1 MFSSWT
7 CDLGKVIDYEFKL
20 RNHCKFWIAYWT
32 IDTYHVLVQFVLRF
46 FFGQFSVTSCLAII
60 LRFAS
65 RDYAIRKRV
74 TLFIL
79 PRNII
84 RQEKS
89 IVQQFTAAVN
99 SDVCIAD
106 NIRVF
111 WRGNPADM
119 PPKPSNMQ
127 QVWLVY
133 SSLIRQGL
141 ILVFYGSQIGQQCDR
156 IDPD

>member
-1 MFSSWT
+1 MFLFNLS
-7 CDLGKVIDYEFKL
+7 
-20 RNHCKFWIAYWT
+20 
-32 IDTYHVLVQFVLRF
+32 FVF
-46 FFGQFSVTSCLAII
+46 FFGQFSVTSCLASII

-99 SDVCIAD
+99 FDVCIAG

-111 WRGNPADM
+111 WRGNPADL
-119 PPKPSNMQ
+119 PPKPPNMQ
-127 QVWLVY
+127 QV
-133 SSLIRQGL
+133 
-141 ILVFYGSQIGQQCDR
+141 
-156 IDPD
+156 